1 MLKRHQCVLDLRANS
16 LTIGTTGTT
25 VQFLSEGQLDASAR
39 LAGPAAEAAQ
49 REEMEIQKALE
60 ASKSDQNQPS
70 SSSSNQPEAQINPK
84 VAQVMNMTKCTKQKE
99 RS

>member
-1 MLKRHQCVLDLRANS
+1 MTNIQPYQDMLKRHQCVLDLRANS

-49 REEMEIQKALE
+49 REEMVSSEINLI
-60 ASKSDQNQPS
+60 DQIIF
-70 SSSSNQPEAQINPK
+70 E
-84 VAQVMNMTKCTKQKE
+84 
-99 RS
+99 

>member
-1 MLKRHQCVLDLRANS
+1 MKNFKIEPYQDMLKRHQCVLDLRANS

-49 REEMEIQKALE
+49 REEMV
-60 ASKSDQNQPS
+60 S
-70 SSSSNQPEAQINPK
+70 SSKLVDRSNNIWIAYSSSGK
-84 VAQVMNMTKCTKQKE
+84 K
-99 RS
+99 

>member
-1 MLKRHQCVLDLRANS
+1 MHAPSVMKNFKIKPYQDMLKRHQCVLDLRANS

-49 REEMEIQKALE
+49 REEMV
-60 ASKSDQNQPS
+60 S
-70 SSSSNQPEAQINPK
+70 SSKLVDRSNNIWIAYSSSGK
-84 VAQVMNMTKCTKQKE
+84 K
-99 RS
+99 

>member
-1 MLKRHQCVLDLRANS
+1 MKNFKIELYQDMLKRHQCVLDLRANS

-49 REEMEIQKALE
+49 REEMV
-60 ASKSDQNQPS
+60 S
-70 SSSSNQPEAQINPK
+70 SSKLVDRSNNIWIAYSSSGK
-84 VAQVMNMTKCTKQKE
+84 K
-99 RS
+99 